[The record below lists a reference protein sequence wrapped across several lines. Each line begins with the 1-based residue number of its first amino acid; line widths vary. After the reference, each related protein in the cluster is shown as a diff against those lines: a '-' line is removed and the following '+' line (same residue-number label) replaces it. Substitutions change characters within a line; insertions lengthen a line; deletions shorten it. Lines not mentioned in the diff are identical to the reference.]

1 MAQSK
6 TAQQVRDE
14 HLSVLGQDLGS
25 LYHALYNEVTWL
37 HAKWNQYRILFAES
51 PARIELL
58 NDVAGFF
65 FRVIQD
71 VLWEDIVLHLAR
83 LTDPPQSV
91 GKDNLTLLRL
101 AEAVKEPALSLEVKN
116 LAEQAKAAADF
127 ARVWRNRHLAHRDLA
142 LAVDDR
148 ATPLPGISREKID
161 RALAGAGAVLNKI
174 ESHFWQSEVAFA
186 QFIQPLGDAES
197 LAYYLQVAVDG
208 EGRQ

>member
-197 LAYYLQVAVDG
+197 LAYYLQVAVDA

>member
-14 HLSVLGQDLGS
+14 HVSVLGPDLGS
-25 LYHALYNEVTWL
+25 LYHALHNEVIWL
-37 HAKWNQYRILFAES
+37 HAKWQQYRILFAES
-51 PARIELL
+51 PDRIELL
-58 NDVAGFF
+58 NGVAGFF

-71 VLWEDIVLHLAR
+71 VLFENVVLHIAR

-101 AEAVKEPALSLEVKN
+101 AETVKEPELSLEVKN